1 MDSLKKDIAAFIAER
16 DWDRF
21 HSPRNLAT
29 GLTIEAA
36 ELLEIFLWMTD
47 EQSERLPETKLDNL
61 QDEIGDVMIYLT
73 ELAGTFHL
81 DPIAC
86 ARRKLAKNKSKYPA
100 DLVRG
105 KAKKYTE
112 YE

>member
-1 MDSLKKDIAAFIAER
+1 MDTLKKDIAAFVEER
-16 DWDRF
+16 DWNRF
-21 HSPRNLAT
+21 HSPKNLAT
-29 GLTIEAA
+29 GLTIEAT

-47 EQSERLPETKLDNL
+47 KQSNQLPEDKLRNL
-61 QDEIGDVMIYLT
+61 QEEIGDVMIYLT
-73 ELAGTFHL
+73 ELAGKFNL

-86 ARRKLAKNKSKYPA
+86 ARRKLLENDRKYPA
-100 DLVRG
+100 ELVRG